1 MPRQSASIAG
11 QAFAY
16 WTISEIQFYPA
27 VEIIDKKVILQ
38 NVVDSIYDLNRDFV
52 VGEGIGYV
60 SQEAYE
66 EYNNTFAASLDQLDN
81 PSATDEILLQAIA
94 NLRNAIAKITAS
106 VTPFIEAA
114 DTSFYSKQG
123 VKKAFYSDDTR
134 LYWGTEDAENPFY
147 YYYVKRAED
156 GNFIIQNG
164 GNDKY
169 LYYVEGN
176 AWVGTVYMRMADTD
190 TVHQIVT
197 PLGNGSF
204 YIANTKNTL
213 PLHPLSHNNG
223 LGSFGSM
230 VPASIYEPVSTWK
243 FVPVEQTRRLESHS
257 GQERQGCSSR

>member
-1 MPRQSASIAG
+1 M
-11 QAFAY
+11 
-16 WTISEIQFYPA
+16 
-27 VEIIDKKVILQ
+27 
-38 NVVDSIYDLNRDFV
+38 NRDFA

-66 EYNNTFAASLDQLDN
+66 EYNSTFAASLDQLDN

-106 VTPFIEAA
+106 VTPITDGWYFIEAA

-169 LYYVEGN
+169 LYYVDGN

-213 PLHPLSHNNG
+213 PLHPLSHNSG
-223 LGSFGSM
+223 SGSFGSV

-243 FVPVEQTRRLESHS
+243 FVPVDASKLEDLKAI
-257 GQERQGCSSR
+257 QVKKDRAAAL